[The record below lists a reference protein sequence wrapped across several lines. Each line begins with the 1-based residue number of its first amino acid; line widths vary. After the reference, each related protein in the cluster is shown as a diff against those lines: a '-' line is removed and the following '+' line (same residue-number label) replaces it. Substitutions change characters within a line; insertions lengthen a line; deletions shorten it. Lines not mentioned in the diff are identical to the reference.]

1 MDIAALPLNSG
12 AQGAAPTFGD
22 PHSARLPLVG
32 TDTSRFRMT
41 SMGSYVFT
49 WPGSTIEKQMGTSP
63 MRILFSSFG
72 CAALIHINL

>member
-1 MDIAALPLNSG
+1 MALKAPLLLSET
-12 AQGAAPTFGD
+12 PTQ
-22 PHSARLPLVG
+22 RLPLVG

-49 WPGSTIEKQMGTSP
+49 WPGSTIEKRMGTSP